1 MKKKNFLIIFCFV
14 ILIFF
19 FVYPF
24 ILIDTGKSLIKFG
37 YTGDVSEFENY
48 PCYGENYFYYED
60 KDISIHNFDF
70 KKFLFFNMI
79 VMEYQDGNV
88 CETEYLLEESYINNF
103 LENADI
109 QLNENNIDL
118 GKLIKGKTAIVGN
131 KRYFG
136 DDYNNSIDYV
146 LDGKYE
152 TLYVF
157 YVDDLLVIQVGFSDE
172 GPKFI
177 AYK

>member
-1 MKKKNFLIIFCFV
+1 MMLR
-14 ILIFF
+14 
-19 FVYPF
+19 
-24 ILIDTGKSLIKFG
+24 
-37 YTGDVSEFENY
+37 
-48 PCYGENYFYYED
+48 
-60 KDISIHNFDF
+60 
-70 KKFLFFNMI
+70 
-79 VMEYQDGNV
+79 
-88 CETEYLLEESYINNF
+88 
-103 LENADI
+103 
-109 QLNENNIDL
+109 
-118 GKLIKGKTAIVGN
+118 KTAIVGN